1 MAVTIQ
7 GVNYYLVI
15 STPIEPDFD
24 LIPFD
29 FGGKALTEMTIVVD
43 TTLAA
48 SNIDLPEISSFN
60 GVFGTTLKIIALTGA
75 TNDVFINTSG
85 SDTIGSA
92 TSVTLS
98 TDGAN
103 AIFTVAS
110 EGIWA
115 MLVTA

>member
-7 GVNYYLVI
+7 GVNYNLVI
-15 STPIEPDFD
+15 STPAEPDFD

-60 GVFGTTLKIIALTGA
+60 GVFGTTLKIIALTGT

-85 SDTIGSA
+85 SDIIGSA

-98 TDGAN
+98 TDSAN
-103 AIFTVAS
+103 AIFTVVDDNTWS
-110 EGIWA
+110 V
-115 MLVTA
+115 LVTN